1 MILNFQA
8 NVRTIPEISSIF
20 GFTDK
25 LLQILFKWHLNF
37 PAVVLRGAIWW
48 PKFISISA
56 AVAGLEK
63 NPRGFIFQ
71 DFKIPKNKN
80 NRSKVS
86 GKAARC
92 SIVAFRLVMCW
103 IY

>member
-37 PAVVLRGAIWW
+37 PAVVLRHL
-48 PKFISISA
+48 
-56 AVAGLEK
+56 VA
-63 NPRGFIFQ
+63 
-71 DFKIPKNKN
+71 
-80 NRSKVS
+80 KVHFHF
-86 GKAARC
+86 RC
-92 SIVAFRLVMCW
+92 CCW
-103 IY
+103 T